1 LLRNSRCGLSR
12 FARADQS
19 ARTGEAESSAPIILP
34 SRIQFNC
41 VRGVFVT
48 LSRILLWQSEG

>member
-19 ARTGEAESSAPIILP
+19 ARAGEAEISSGNNESAPR
-34 SRIQFNC
+34 S
-41 VRGVFVT
+41 V
-48 LSRILLWQSEG
+48 SS